1 MHIKL
6 RLRALGGFVADGYI
20 ESSTRGSGREAA
32 GWRDVADDVSVTS
45 KRKSSKDNAEED
57 VSCSPLIARPVM

>member
-1 MHIKL
+1 VARGSGGATKPHTGDGLAPAVVVMHIKL

-32 GWRDVADDVSVTS
+32 GGRAG
-45 KRKSSKDNAEED
+45 
-57 VSCSPLIARPVM
+57 CGG